1 MSVLM
6 EALEKDHAEWRE
18 MALRFQTALRRIR
31 SLEEKNIPK
40 FAQQIAREALAFPRP
55 ERKSP

>member
-1 MSVLM
+1 MSTMM

-31 SLEEKNIPK
+31 SLEEKNVPK
-40 FAQQIAREALAFPRP
+40 FAQLIAQEALSFPSQ
-55 ERKSP
+55 ETYNK